1 MKAKTVFA
9 ICVLILLAGCGQLTT
24 QPAEPNPSATPNLP
38 NPASV
43 YCEQQGYRL
52 EIRTA
57 QDGSQ
62 SGVCIFPDG
71 SECDEWAFYR
81 HECTPATQDASMP
94 NPASVFCEQQGY
106 AVDIRTASDGSQSGV
121 CIFPDGSECD
131 EWAFFRGDCN
141 APATPAPLAIP
152 TALPIDPAASQGWAT
167 YTLPQ
172 PAFSFKLP
180 DGWVVEEAGAEDPL
194 LVGHELNIHS
204 VTDAHPTNIRLT
216 FRQAGDDTPLW
227 PSGVGEG
234 EFIQQGTL
242 EIAGQPIIRT
252 LLVCPSGAV
261 TAIWYHQAADQPNIT
276 AGSLEFGIIFS
287 TPGHCEPGN
296 NLVGESQQVGE
307 TILASMTVP

>member
-1 MKAKTVFA
+1 MKIRTVLA
-9 ICVLILLAGCGQLTT
+9 LCVLIILAGCGQPTT
-24 QPAEPNPSATPNLP
+24 QPTEPNPSATPNLP

-121 CIFPDGSECD
+121 CIFPDGGECD

-152 TALPIDPAASQGWAT
+152 TANFMRRPPSRHQPRLRRNNSDKRKVRGRRPVCEGFRSQPGRGPPGGPMGLPRPRGIPD
-167 YTLPQ
+167 
-172 PAFSFKLP
+172 SFR
-180 DGWVVEEAGAEDPL
+180 
-194 LVGHELNIHS
+194 H
-204 VTDAHPTNIRLT
+204 
-216 FRQAGDDTPLW
+216 LW
-227 PSGVGEG
+227 
-234 EFIQQGTL
+234 
-242 EIAGQPIIRT
+242 
-252 LLVCPSGAV
+252 
-261 TAIWYHQAADQPNIT
+261 
-276 AGSLEFGIIFS
+276 
-287 TPGHCEPGN
+287 
-296 NLVGESQQVGE
+296 
-307 TILASMTVP
+307 